1 MFFLEESFFSQGFL
15 NFFKRII
22 FNESRLCLEDFLLTA
37 LSVLA
42 ISSKTTEVF
51 LIELLVCCICVTL
64 CCNTLILKDFLNLE
78 NVAADVTS
86 WSSCWLLA
94 WWGNAE
100 SFKHQR
106 FGKYRRRN
114 FWKLCWNWREKLKR
128 GPLAIKAPWEFSLH
142 FCSCKCK
149 SRDSKELNFL
159 QVEQGKRWGRQEYPQ
174 SVPKFRLLKEER
186 KVPSLCRI
194 PTPWWLPWND
204 YQNIL
209 DGWEKLW
216 KVLA

>member
-1 MFFLEESFFSQGFL
+1 MVIQKPELITFKSHDFSY
-15 NFFKRII
+15 
-22 FNESRLCLEDFLLTA
+22 
-37 LSVLA
+37 
-42 ISSKTTEVF
+42 
-51 LIELLVCCICVTL
+51 
-64 CCNTLILKDFLNLE
+64 LILKDFLNLE

-86 WSSCWLLA
+86 CSSCWLLA
-94 WWGNAE
+94 WRGNAD

-114 FWKLCWNWREKLKR
+114 FWKLCWNWRKKLER

-142 FCSCKCK
+142 FCSYKCK

-159 QVEQGKRWGRQEYPQ
+159 QVEQGKRWGREEYPEKSSKSQKFPRKSEYILSPQ

-186 KVPSLCRI
+186 KVPSLCRT
-194 PTPWWLPWND
+194 PTPLWLPSND